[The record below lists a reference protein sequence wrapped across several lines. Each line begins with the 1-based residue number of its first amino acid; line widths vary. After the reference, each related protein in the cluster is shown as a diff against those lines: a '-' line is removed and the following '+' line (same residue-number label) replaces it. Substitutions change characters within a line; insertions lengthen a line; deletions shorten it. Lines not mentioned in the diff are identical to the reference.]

1 MNSLQEINV
10 NNINHMKDE
19 IDVSNK
25 NTGFRS
31 NLWYYCVRNKIN
43 HLVNV
48 LKNYDSL
55 NNIKYFIFTDCDIIY
70 IKKNLNEWYN
80 LENYI
85 NNENKD
91 IYFMRENT
99 SNDVNSGFFI
109 IKNNDNI
116 TNIINFFVNVL
127 QTFDTSK
134 KKNMPFGDQTIINT
148 LKSKINY
155 GFIPNDYVVFG
166 TRIFNSNKSL
176 FHHATQRKDVDDKI
190 IQINRI
196 KSAF

>member
-1 MNSLQEINV
+1 
-10 NNINHMKDE
+10 MKDE
-19 IDVSNK
+19 LDVSNK
-25 NTGFRS
+25 KTGFRS
-31 NLWYYCVRNKIN
+31 DLWYYCVRNKIN
-43 HLVNV
+43 HLINV

-55 NNIKYFIFTDCDIIY
+55 NNIKYFIFTDCDVIY
-70 IKKNLNEWYN
+70 IKKNVNEWYN

-85 NNENKD
+85 QNENKD

-134 KKNMPFGDQTIINT
+134 KANIPFGDQSIINT

-166 TRIFNSNKSL
+166 NRIFNSNKSL
-176 FHHATQRKDVDDKI
+176 FHHAVCSNDVDDKI
-190 IQINRI
+190 IQINKI